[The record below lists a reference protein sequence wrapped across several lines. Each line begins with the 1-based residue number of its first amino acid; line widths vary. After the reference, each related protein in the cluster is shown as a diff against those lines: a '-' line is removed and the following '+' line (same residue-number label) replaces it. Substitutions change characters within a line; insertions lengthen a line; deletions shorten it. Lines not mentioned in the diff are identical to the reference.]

1 MRFIMVGAGA
11 IGGTLGGNL
20 ARVGYNVLCI
30 EPWAAH
36 RQAINAEGLV
46 VRGVSGLHTVRV
58 PAVERAEDVDFKDD
72 DIVFMAV
79 KSYHTA
85 EAAAAVRA
93 VTSFELPVFCTQNGI
108 RNEEVVAQTFRHT
121 HGVMLLIGAKV
132 LTPGEVIHTSWGPV
146 GIGRFPEGLD
156 DADHTVAAALEKAGF
171 KVYTSGT
178 ILRSKWNKLLRN
190 LNNASHGLTGL
201 SGQEARNDPVMRQI
215 LAAVFEEGARTL
227 RAAGVPFDPPPGEA
241 PIDEAIRELRSPD
254 YVPPKIPEGEELKG
268 RPSLWQDLY
277 HKRGRAEDD
286 YFNGEIVRL
295 AEQAGTSAPINA
307 KLLELCTTVAEA
319 KEPPGKYT
327 PEELRTLLGLV

>member
-20 ARVGYNVLCI
+20 ARAGYDVVLI
-30 EPWAAH
+30 EPWHEH
-36 RQAINAEGLV
+36 REAINARGLV
-46 VRGVSGLHTVRV
+46 LRGVGGLHTVKV
-58 PAVERAEDVDFKDD
+58 PAVGHPSELAFKED

-85 EAAAAVRA
+85 EAASALRAATALEV
-93 VTSFELPVFCTQNGI
+93 PIFCAQNGV
-108 RNEEVVAQTFRHT
+108 RNEEVVARTFRHT

-132 LTPGEVIHTSWGPV
+132 LQPGEVIHTSWGPI
-146 GIGRFPEGLD
+146 GLGRFPEGLD
-156 DADHTVAAALEKAGF
+156 DADLAAAAALEKAGF
-171 KVYTSGT
+171 KVYTSGA
-178 ILRSKWNKLLRN
+178 IMRSKWNKLLLN

-215 LAAVFEEGARTL
+215 LTAVFEEGARVL
-227 RAAGVPFDPPPGEA
+227 RAAGIPFEPPPDE
-241 PIDEAIRELRSPD
+241 PTIDERIQEMRSPA
-254 YVPPKIPEGEELKG
+254 YVPPKIPADEELKG

-286 YFNGEIVRL
+286 HFNGEIARL
-295 AEQAGTSAPINA
+295 AKQAGISAPINS
-307 KLLELCTTVAEA
+307 KLLELCTAAAEA

-327 PEELRTLLGLV
+327 PAELKRLLGI

>member
-20 ARVGYNVLCI
+20 ARVGYDVLFI
-30 EPWAAH
+30 EPWTAH
-36 RQAINAEGLV
+36 RQAIHDKGLV
-46 VRGVSGLHTVRV
+46 IRGIGGLHTVQV
-58 PAVERAEDVDFKDD
+58 LAVGRAEEVDFKDD

-85 EAAAAVRA
+85 EAAAALRA
-93 VTSFELPVFCTQNGI
+93 VTALELPVFCSQNGI
-108 RNEEVVAQTFRHT
+108 RNEEVVAQSFRHT
-121 HGVMLLIGAKV
+121 HGVMLLIEAKV

-178 ILRSKWNKLLRN
+178 IVRSKWNKLLRN

-201 SGQEARNDPVMRQI
+201 SGQEARNDSVMRQI
-215 LAAVFEEGARTL
+215 LAAVFEEGAHTL

-295 AEQAGTSAPINA
+295 AKQAGTSAPINA
-307 KLLELCTTVAEA
+307 KLLELCTAVAEA

-327 PEELRTLLGLV
+327 PEELRTLLGIV

>member
-20 ARVGYNVLCI
+20 ARAGYDVLFI
-30 EPWAAH
+30 EPWNEH
-36 RQAINAEGLV
+36 RDAINAKGLV
-46 VRGVSGLHTVRV
+46 VRGVSGLHTVRA
-58 PAVERAEDVDFKDD
+58 PAVGRPEDVSFRED

-85 EAAAAVRA
+85 EAVSALRA
-93 VTSFELPVFCTQNGI
+93 VTSLELPVFCSQNGV
-108 RNEEVVAQTFRHT
+108 RNEEVVVRTFRNT

-132 LTPGEVIHTSWGPV
+132 LHPGEVIHTSWGPV

-156 DADHTVAAALEKAGF
+156 EADLTVAAALEKAGF
-171 KVYTSGT
+171 KVYTSAT
-178 ILRSKWNKLLRN
+178 IMRSKWNKLLLN

-215 LAAVFEEGARTL
+215 LTAVFEEGARVL
-227 RAAGVPFDPPPGEA
+227 RAAGIPFEPPPGE
-241 PIDEAIRELRSPD
+241 PTIDARIREMRAPD
-254 YVPPKIPEGEELKG
+254 YNPPKIPEDEELKG

-286 YFNGEIVRL
+286 YFNGEIARL
-295 AEQAGTSAPINA
+295 AKQAGRSAPINA
-307 KLLELCTTVAEA
+307 KLLELCTAAAEA

-327 PEELRTLLGLV
+327 PEELKRLLGI